1 MTHIFK
7 MNPDE
12 HGGKREGAGRP
23 KGPEK
28 VRISAKVLPE
38 TKKRL
43 QSKAK
48 EQNSTIGEVIDDAMK
63 P

>member
-1 MTHIFK
+1 